1 LFALGSDFAA
11 SCYIPGMGVGQCKK
25 TEKNGFGREIV
36 ALRGFM
42 LTDKEIYTNKDF
54 VGMAV
59 SGEVDHSRAITI
71 ARRYVNLAYQYP
83 RHNILVDLRDVK
95 ASIDITSL
103 MEITQEAV
111 GRFPDFRNK
120 VAHLIYDESE
130 RVRIAKQLESCM
142 VLKGVNYKVFT
153 DFKVASDWLSKA
165 S

>member
-1 LFALGSDFAA
+1 
-11 SCYIPGMGVGQCKK
+11 MQK

-36 ALRGFM
+36 AFRGFM

-54 VGMAV
+54 VGITV
-59 SGEVDHSRAITI
+59 SGEVGPSRAITI
-71 ARRYVNLAYQYP
+71 AKRYVNLAYQYP
-83 RHNILVDLRDVK
+83 HHNILVDLRDIK
-95 ASIDITSL
+95 ASIDIISL
-103 MEITQEAV
+103 MEVTQEAV

-120 VAHLIYDESE
+120 VAHLIYDDSE

-153 DFKVASDWLSKA
+153 DFKVATVWLSKA